1 VRLCTHSRVRVYACA
16 RLCTSRSHDRA
27 TEDARWR
34 ARSAGPAA
42 TAPFSNPPTAFALGD
57 ASSTNC
63 PPGLAKITGAAACQS
78 AAAFA
83 AGLYADSVTASYM
96 PGGCYWHTL
105 SGGFYYNTNPF
116 GGGNVFARPVCAGA
130 LESYV
135 HIT

>member
-1 VRLCTHSRVRVYACA
+1 MRARACVRLGP
-16 RLCTSRSHDRA
+16 TSA

-42 TAPFSNPPTAFALGD
+42 TAQFNPPAAFALGD
-57 ASSTNC
+57 ASATNC
-63 PPGLAKITGAAACQS
+63 SVNRVKVTGAAACQS
-78 AAAFA
+78 ASAFA
-83 AGLYADSVTASYM
+83 EGLYADSVTASYM

-105 SGGFYYNTNPF
+105 SGGFYYNTHPT